1 MKIKIQY
8 GKKEFVKTFAGIV
21 LVLFIIRIFFPSV
34 INPLTKVEPAKPV
47 PSDHGDQIMAHVI
60 KADSLLEGRHV
71 LPHDLKVTPTKEVHR
86 IWSVSSYDKAF
97 PDMNDVQL
105 ATAKKIGIPPLQNRA
120 EAENSCGEHLVYV
133 GISPYYLVKR
143 LNNSIPYL
151 VPRAQLL
158 LNHIGRTFIDSLMV
172 KKIRPSKII
181 VTSLTRTEEDVRR
194 LQRYNP
200 NATDKSC
207 HFRGTTFDIS
217 YSKYAAINDPDSA
230 AFPQVRDDSLKW
242 VLSEVLRDQ
251 RNLGLCYVKY
261 EKKQGCFHI
270 TVR

>member
-1 MKIKIQY
+1 MKEIIPVVVINDANDTIKILSALRE
-8 GKKEFVKTFAGIV
+8 GGINCAEITFRTACAREAIEIGV
-21 LVLFIIRIFFPSV
+21 
-34 INPLTKVEPAKPV
+34 
-47 PSDHGDQIMAHVI
+47 
-60 KADSLLEGRHV
+60 
-71 LPHDLKVTPTKEVHR
+71 
-86 IWSVSSYDKAF
+86 KAF

-143 LNNSIPYL
+143 LNNSISYL